1 MILIKNG
8 YVKTMSRDG
17 DLNKGEILIE
27 NGKIIAV
34 GTDLEIPSDCEIID
48 AENCIVSPGFV
59 DAHCHMGMWESSIGF
74 EGSDGNEMTDPI
86 TPEVRGIDAINPCDE
101 AFAVALS
108 GGVTTS
114 VTGPGSANVIGG
126 TFLAMKNYGHRVDDM
141 IIKNPIA
148 MKCAFGENPK
158 RVYNEQKKMPMT
170 RMGSV
175 SLLRKT
181 LFEAREY
188 MELKNRAVENEKDMP
203 KFDFKLEA
211 MLPVMRG
218 EIPLKAH
225 AHRADDIFSSIRVA
239 KEFGLK
245 LTLDHCTEGHL
256 IAEDL
261 AKEGY
266 PAFVGPSLGDK
277 AKFELSNLSF
287 ETPGVLNKAGIKV
300 SIITD
305 APVIP
310 LNYLS
315 LCAGLA
321 VKSGMEEEEAW
332 KAITIN
338 PAESIGIADRVGSIE
353 VGKDADIAI
362 FKGNPLMDVT
372 YRTLYTLVDGKIVY
386 TDK

>member
-86 TPEVRGIDAINPCDE
+86 TPEVRGIDSINPCDE

>member
-17 DLNKGEILIE
+17 DIKNGEILIE
-27 NGKIIAV
+27 DGKIKAV
-34 GTDLEIPSDCEIID
+34 GTALEIPADCEVID
-48 AENCIVSPGFV
+48 ATDCIVSPGFI

-74 EGSDGNEMTDPI
+74 EGSDGNEMTDPV
-86 TPEVRGIDAINPCDE
+86 TPQLRAIDAINPRDE
-101 AFAVALS
+101 AFEVALS

-126 TFLAMKNYGHRVDDM
+126 TFLAMKNSGHRVDDM
-141 IIKNPIA
+141 IIKDPIA

-158 RVYNEQKKMPMT
+158 RVYNEQSKTPMT

-181 LFEAREY
+181 LFEAKEY
-188 MELKNRAVENEKDMP
+188 LDSKEKAAKDGEEMP

-211 MLPVMRG
+211 MIPVIKG

-239 KEFGLK
+239 KEFGVK

-256 IAEDL
+256 ISEDL
-261 AKEGY
+261 AREGY

-277 AKFELSNLSF
+277 SKFELSNLSF
-287 ETPGVLNKAGIKV
+287 ETPGVLNKAGVKV

-310 LNYLS
+310 LNYLP

-321 VKSGMEEEEAW
+321 IKSGMAEEEAW

-338 PAESIGIADRVGSIE
+338 PAESIGIADKVGSIE

-362 FKGNPLMDVT
+362 FKGNPLKDIAFET
-372 YRTLYTLVDGKIVY
+372 KYTLIDGKIVY
-386 TDK
+386 SK